1 MLIKRNIFCNILKMP
16 RIDEHH
22 QLLHSVY
29 GIQIDSHTTS
39 KVDMCVLS
47 CNSIDEEQKMVFVL
61 EIILY
66 DQITILDCIESMNDY
81 DKSYIYLLQWT
92 THA

>member
-1 MLIKRNIFCNILKMP
+1 MP
-16 RIDEHH
+16 RINEHH

-29 GIQIDSHTTS
+29 GIQTDIHTTS
-39 KVDMCVLS
+39 KVDMCVFS
-47 CNSIDEEQKMVFVL
+47 CNSIDEEHKMVFVL

-66 DQITILDCIESMNDY
+66 DQTTILDCIESMNDY
-81 DKSYIYLLQWT
+81 DKSYIYLLQST